1 MKDDNKLTIS
11 ALLLDMD
18 GTFFL
23 GESLLPGALELLD
36 FLNEKGIRFS
46 FLTNNSSKNRTA
58 YEEKLTKLGV
68 RQEDARIYTA
78 GDATIAYLKQHFE
91 GKRIGLLGTK
101 SLRASFFEAGLHV
114 VEEEPEVLVL
124 GYDTEMTY
132 AELASFCL
140 QLQKGLPFVATHPD
154 INCPSPLGPLPDIG
168 AFFALIE
175 RSTGRKPDVV
185 IGKPNRGIVDALAQ
199 NWGLRNEE
207 ILMVGDRLYTDIA
220 LGSTAGVQTC
230 LVLSGESKREDLPGL
245 QYQPDFVCENLEGL
259 LALFRERGAGS
270 REQVKKFF
278 VGRD

>member
-1 MKDDNKLTIS
+1 MKNDNKLTIS

-46 FLTNNSSKNRTA
+46 FLTNNSSKNRIA
-58 YEEKLTKLGV
+58 YVEKLTALGV
-68 RQEDARIYTA
+68 RKEDARIYTA
-78 GDATIAYLKQHFE
+78 GDATIAYLKQHFD

-101 SLRASFFEAGLHV
+101 SLRSSFFEAGLNV
-114 VEEEPEVLVL
+114 VEEEPEVMVL

-140 QLQKGLPFVATHPD
+140 QLQKGLPFVGTHPD
-154 INCPSPLGPLPDIG
+154 INCPSPIGPLPDNG

-175 RSTGRKPDVV
+175 ISTGRKPDVV
-185 IGKPNRGIVDALAQ
+185 IGKPNRGLVDALAQ
-199 NWGLRNEE
+199 KWGLRNEE

-230 LVLSGESKREDLPGL
+230 LVLSGESKCEDLPGS
-245 QYQPDFVCENLEGL
+245 QYQPDFVCENLAGL
-259 LALFRERGAGS
+259 LALFRELEKESGHRPLS
-270 REQVKKFF
+270 
-278 VGRD
+278 VGRN

>member
-1 MKDDNKLTIS
+1 MNNDNKLTIS
-11 ALLLDMD
+11 AILLDMD

-36 FLNEKGIRFS
+36 FLNEKGLRFS
-46 FLTNNSSKNRTA
+46 FLTNNSSKNRSA
-58 YEEKLTKLGV
+58 YVEKLTKLGV

-78 GDATIAYLKQHFE
+78 GDATIAYLKQHFD

-101 SLRASFFEAGLHV
+101 SLRASFLEAGLPV
-114 VEEEPEVLVL
+114 VEEEPQVMVM

-132 AELASFCL
+132 AELVRFCL

-175 RSTGRKPDVV
+175 LSTGRKPDVV
-185 IGKPNRGIVDALAQ
+185 IGKPNRGIVDALTQ

-230 LVLSGESKREDLPGL
+230 LVLSGESKREDIPGS
-245 QYQPDFVCENLEGL
+245 QYQPDFVCENLVDV
-259 LALFRERGAGS
+259 LALFR
-270 REQVKKFF
+270 
-278 VGRD
+278 